1 MHTHTQNSGAGEC
14 THSHKDSHPLS
25 QSARLD
31 SRDAILHDAVVAVDP
46 AATRPVA
53 FKDEGRVKQ
62 VEVFQQPSKLNKHTH
77 NESLYK
83 ANLSSCCDK
92 LNTQTHNK
100 CSYETDPS
108 SYTLAV
114 TN

>member
-1 MHTHTQNSGAGEC
+1 MCVRACTHNAHPHMHTHTL
-14 THSHKDSHPLS
+14 THKTAMPESASTLTKTLK
-25 QSARLD
+25 QSTRLD

-62 VEVFQQPSKLNKHTH
+62 VEVFQQPSELNQHTR
-77 NESLYK
+77 NESLHE
-83 ANLSSCCDK
+83 ANLSSC
-92 LNTQTHNK
+92 
-100 CSYETDPS
+100 
-108 SYTLAV
+108 TLAV